1 MNQQLSQSN
10 VSNSSSS
17 SSSTNIEILSRD
29 LAETELIEFL
39 VETELIEFLVETELF
54 EFLVDAAAAG
64 FATIGLEA
72 VGALGAVA
80 MISISG
86 DELFPT

>member
-1 MNQQLSQSN
+1 MNQQLSHSN

-29 LAETELIEFL
+29 LAETDLIEFL
-39 VETELIEFLVETELF
+39 VETELI